1 MKIFVNKTMKA
12 SDNGIDVKQY
22 LAGEVYEMSEEM
34 SELFVSQ
41 KWGVKQE
48 DSKAFKDQ
56 LENKAVQKVE
66 EDKAII
72 ANKTKPKTKKKTTKK

>member
-1 MKIFVNKTMKA
+1 MKA

-22 LAGEVYEMSEEM
+22 LAGEVYEMSQEM
-34 SELFVSQ
+34 SELFISQ
-41 KWGVKQE
+41 KWGVEQE

-72 ANKTKPKTKKKTTKK
+72 VKETKPKRKKKTTKK